1 MNALDNTRGLGGQGG
16 APALLQL
23 RILSLP
29 DNQIRRIDSLVGCLA
44 LQVVDLSQN
53 YIDDLLPLTRA
64 LPQFLRALNVS
75 NNPAASISSV
85 RHMSS
90 LAHLLHLFVGGCT
103 FALAAAEARVDLIP
117 LFAALIPELV
127 SVDSVT
133 LSSLHRAQGRALAAS
148 MHPLH
153 TMSNDQLL
161 QYMSDGLFDAANASS
176 SASASESAAPP
187 FVDEEYE
194 EASAAATERRTAPA
208 PPAAAAA
215 ALAPTAQPPPAK
227 SVHVLAHDITRLKQ
241 KLASFAPPPA
251 NLHPPS
257 SSSSPPLHAPLSQ
270 LISLSTSHPASAA
283 HSSSRAV
290 ATVPPSVLHHSSSV
304 ISRTWRSFRARQ
316 MLKSK
321 QRVKRAGHVDVRSA
335 APKSSSGDDLI
346 IKRLELLEETV
357 AMQLHVIKKLHA
369 TLERANSVPVPAAL
383 PVWRIVADASAAA
396 TLIQSA
402 WRGHID
408 REVSQ
413 VIRER
418 KRYHALVADSPDARA
433 HQAAVE
439 AAAATIAAFVRRRRA
454 EDSAKWMF
462 LTISSQCVYRLICNM
477 GDRMLELEQ
486 RLGVYENGSQ
496 RHVAESTRASA
507 AAMTLDSN

>member
-1 MNALDNTRGLGGQGG
+1 
-16 APALLQL
+16 
-23 RILSLP
+23 
-29 DNQIRRIDSLVGCLA
+29 
-44 LQVVDLSQN
+44 
-53 YIDDLLPLTRA
+53 
-64 LPQFLRALNVS
+64 
-75 NNPAASISSV
+75 
-85 RHMSS
+85 
-90 LAHLLHLFVGGCT
+90 
-103 FALAAAEARVDLIP
+103 
-117 LFAALIPELV
+117 
-127 SVDSVT
+127 
-133 LSSLHRAQGRALAAS
+133 
-148 MHPLH
+148 
-153 TMSNDQLL
+153 
-161 QYMSDGLFDAANASS
+161 
-176 SASASESAAPP
+176 
-187 FVDEEYE
+187 
-194 EASAAATERRTAPA
+194 
-208 PPAAAAA
+208 
-215 ALAPTAQPPPAK
+215 
-227 SVHVLAHDITRLKQ
+227 
-241 KLASFAPPPA
+241 
-251 NLHPPS
+251 
-257 SSSSPPLHAPLSQ
+257 
-270 LISLSTSHPASAA
+270 
-283 HSSSRAV
+283 
-290 ATVPPSVLHHSSSV
+290 
-304 ISRTWRSFRARQ
+304 

-321 QRVKRAGHVDVRSA
+321 QTVKRAGQVDVRSA

-369 TLERANSVPVPAAL
+369 ALERANSVPVPAAL

-418 KRYHALVADSPDARA
+418 KRRHALVADSPDARA

>member
-1 MNALDNTRGLGGQGG
+1 M
-16 APALLQL
+16 LQL

-64 LPQFLRALNVS
+64 LPQSLRALNMS

-85 RHMSS
+85 LHMSS
-90 LAHLLHLFVGGCT
+90 LPHLLHLFVAGCT

-133 LSSLHRAQGRALAAS
+133 LSSLHRAHSRTLAAS
-148 MHPLH
+148 MPLLH
-153 TMSNDQLL
+153 TMSNHQLL
-161 QYMSDGLFDAANASS
+161 QYMSDRLVDAVNASS
-176 SASASESAAPP
+176 SASAVEAAARPFAD

-194 EASAAATERRTAPA
+194 EASAAAIERRTAPA
-208 PPAAAAA
+208 LPPAAAA

-251 NLHPPS
+251 VVLPPS
-257 SSSSPPLHAPLSQ
+257 SSSLPPLHAPLTQ
-270 LISLSTSHPASAA
+270 LVSLSTSHPASNT
-283 HSSSRAV
+283 HSSSRTV
-290 ATVPPSVLHHSSSV
+290 ATVPPSSVLHHSSSV
-304 ISRTWRSFRARQ
+304 ISRTWRSFRARH

-321 QRVKRAGHVDVRSA
+321 QRVERAGDVDVCSA
-335 APKSSSGDDLI
+335 ARKASSGDDLI

-357 AMQLHVIKKLHA
+357 AMQLQVIKKLHA
-369 TLERANSVPVPAAL
+369 TLERSHSVPAAT
-383 PVWRIVADASAAA
+383 PVWRIVADATAAA
-396 TLIQSA
+396 TLIQSV

-433 HQAAVE
+433 HQVAVA
-439 AAAATIAAFVRRRRA
+439 AAAATISAFVRRKRA

-486 RLGVYENGSQ
+486 RLDVLERGSQ
-496 RHVAESTRASA
+496 KHVAESTCASV
-507 AAMTLDSN
+507 AAMTLYSD